1 MDFTQP
7 VTAVQFPRQTQAH
20 LIIYFSFRC
29 VIIRIVTAVLDGPL
43 WTASWKNLKQALR
56 VEHLLL
62 CSQHNLVGPLCTSSC
77 PTQLHFS
84 NKFPIYTFRLLQA
97 LFGHLCP
104 LLLGHDRLFISSS
117 LACFL
122 AFQLCF
128 SCLTIRLLSQLQI
141 NSIKHIGQ
149 AARK

>member
-1 MDFTQP
+1 MCDHKDCHCCFGWAP
-7 VTAVQFPRQTQAH
+7 
-20 LIIYFSFRC
+20 
-29 VIIRIVTAVLDGPL
+29 LDCKLEEFEASVESGAPPPL
-43 WTASWKNLKQALR
+43 QG
-56 VEHLLL
+56 
-62 CSQHNLVGPLCTSSC
+62 QHNLVGPLCTSSC

-128 SCLTIRLLSQLQI
+128 YCLTIRLLSQLQI